1 VIENIFRGGKRY
13 WLLVSGLLVFLAAG
27 VAAYLQQWNIGLAV
41 TGLSRDVSWGLY
53 IANFTFFVGVAAS
66 AVMIVIPYYLHNSKE
81 FRRILILGEFMA
93 VAACLVAIAF
103 ILVDLGQPSRVF
115 NILLYPTPGS
125 VIFWDVVVLSVYL
138 LLNIIL
144 GWVALDAEYKEAA
157 PPDWLKPVAIVSIV
171 WAVSIHTV
179 TAFIYAGLAA
189 RSFWLTA
196 LLAPRF
202 LASAFASGPALLIL
216 IALAMKKWGG
226 FEPGDQSL
234 DKVAKIVAYAIIIT
248 IFFLLLEVFTVFYSQ
263 EPDAISHFQYLLF
276 GLDGHCGLVP
286 WLWTSVTLACAAI
299 ILLVIPSSR
308 KNHVTLA
315 LACAAVFISIW
326 IDKGLGLIVPGFIP
340 SPLGNITEYAPTLL
354 EIIITLGVWALGG
367 LVLTLLLRVVLGVR
381 QGHSYSPVVD
391 KQVRAVDN

>member
-354 EIIITLGVWALGG
+354 EIIITLGVWAMGG
-367 LVLTLLLRVVLGVR
+367 LVLTLLLLVVLGVR
-381 QGHSYSPVVD
+381 QGNS
-391 KQVRAVDN
+391 

>member
-1 VIENIFRGGKRY
+1 LIENIFRGGKTY
-13 WLLVSGLLVFLAAG
+13 WLLISGLLVLIAAG

-66 AVMIVIPYYLHNSKE
+66 AVMIVIPYYLHNTKE

-93 VAACLVAIAF
+93 VAACLVAITF

-115 NILLYPTPGS
+115 NIILYPTPGS

-144 GWVALDAEYKEAA
+144 GWVALDAEYKEVA

-216 IALAMKKWGG
+216 IAMAMKKWGG
-226 FEPGDQSL
+226 FDPGDQSL

-248 IFFLLLEVFTVFYSQ
+248 IFFLLLEIFTVFYSQ
-263 EPDAISHFQYLLF
+263 EPDAMSHFQYLLF
-276 GLDGHCGLVP
+276 GLDSHYGLVP
-286 WLWTSVTLACAAI
+286 WVWASVALACAAI

-308 KNHVTLA
+308 KNHLTLA

-340 SPLGNITEYAPTLL
+340 SPLGNITEYTPTLL
-354 EIIITLGVWALGG
+354 ETLITLGVWAMGG
-367 LVLTLLLRVVLGVR
+367 LVLTLLLRVVMGVR
-381 QGHSYSPVVD
+381 QAN
-391 KQVRAVDN
+391 K

>member
-196 LLAPRF
+196 LLAPRC

-248 IFFLLLEVFTVFYSQ
+248 IFFLLLEVFTVCYSQ

-354 EIIITLGVWALGG
+354 EIIITLGVWAMGG
-367 LVLTLLLRVVLGVR
+367 LVLTLLLLVVLGVR
-381 QGHSYSPVVD
+381 QGNS
-391 KQVRAVDN
+391 

>member
-1 VIENIFRGGKRY
+1 MIENIFRGGRKY
-13 WLLVSGLLVFLAAG
+13 WLLVSGLLVLLAAG

-66 AVMIVIPYYLHNSKE
+66 AVMIVIPYYLHNTKE

-93 VAACLVAIAF
+93 VAACLVAITF

-144 GWVALDAEYKEAA
+144 GWVALDAEYKETA
-157 PPDWLKPVAIVSIV
+157 PPDWLKPVAIVSII

-226 FEPGDQSL
+226 FEPGDKSL

-248 IFFLLLEVFTVFYSQ
+248 IFFLVLEIFTVFYSQ
-263 EPDAISHFQYLLF
+263 EPDAMAHFQYLLF
-276 GLDGHCGLVP
+276 GLDGYYGLVP

-299 ILLVIPSSR
+299 ILLVIPAWR
-308 KNHVTLA
+308 KNHLTLA

-340 SPLGNITEYAPTLL
+340 SPLGNITEYNPTML
-354 EIIITLGVWALGG
+354 EILITMGVWAMGG
-367 LVLTLLLRVVLGVR
+367 LILTLLLRVVLGVR
-381 QGHSYSPVVD
+381 QGHSRLTAVD
-391 KQVRAVDN
+391 K

>member
-1 VIENIFRGGKRY
+1 MIENIFRGGKRY

-354 EIIITLGVWALGG
+354 EIIITLGVWAMGG
-367 LVLTLLLRVVLGVR
+367 LVLTLLLLVVLGVR
-381 QGHSYSPVVD
+381 QGNS
-391 KQVRAVDN
+391 

>member
-1 VIENIFRGGKRY
+1 MIENIFRGGRRY
-13 WLLVSGLLVFLAAG
+13 WLLVSGLLVLLAAG

-66 AVMIVIPYYLHNSKE
+66 AVMIVIPYYLHNTKE
-81 FRRILILGEFMA
+81 FHRILILGEFMA
-93 VAACLVAIAF
+93 VAACLVAITF

-144 GWVALDAEYKEAA
+144 GWVALDAEYKEVA
-157 PPDWLKPVAIVSIV
+157 PPGWLKPVAIVSIV

-234 DKVAKIVAYAIIIT
+234 DKVAKIVAYAMIIT
-248 IFFLLLEVFTVFYSQ
+248 IFFLVLEVFTVFYSQ
-263 EPDAISHFQYLLF
+263 EPDAMAHFQYLLF
-276 GLDGHCGLVP
+276 GLDGHYGLVP

-299 ILLVIPSSR
+299 ILLVMPAWR
-308 KNHVTLA
+308 KNHLTLA
-315 LACAAVFISIW
+315 LACAAVFIAIW

-340 SPLGNITEYAPTLL
+340 SPLGEISEYVPTVL
-354 EIIITLGVWALGG
+354 EILITLGVWAMGG
-367 LVLTLLLRVVLGVR
+367 LILALLLKVVVSVR
-381 QGHSYSPVVD
+381 QRQH
-391 KQVRAVDN
+391 

>member
-1 VIENIFRGGKRY
+1 MIENIFRGGKKY
-13 WLLVSGLLVFLAAG
+13 WLLVSGLLVLMAAG
-27 VAAYLQQWNIGLAV
+27 MAAYLEQWNTGLAV

-93 VAACLVAIAF
+93 VAACLVAITF
-103 ILVDLGQPSRVF
+103 ILVDLGQPSRVL
-115 NILLYPTPGS
+115 NIILYPSPGS
-125 VIFWDVVVLSVYL
+125 IIFWDVVVLSIYL
-138 LLNIIL
+138 LLNIVL
-144 GWVALDAEYKEAA
+144 GWVALDAEYKEVA
-157 PPDWLKPVAIVSIV
+157 PPAWLKPVAIVSVV
-171 WAVSIHTV
+171 WAISIHTV

-189 RSFWLTA
+189 RAFWLTA

-234 DKVAKIVAYAIIIT
+234 DKVAKIVTYAIIIT
-248 IFFLLLEVFTVFYSQ
+248 VFFLLLEIFTVFYSQ
-263 EPDAISHFQYLLF
+263 EPGAMSHFQYLLF
-276 GLDGHCGLVP
+276 GLDNHYGLVP
-286 WLWTSVTLACAAI
+286 WIWTSILLACAAI
-299 ILLVIPSSR
+299 ILLVIPSMR
-308 KNHVTLA
+308 KNQLILA

-340 SPLGNITEYAPTLL
+340 TPLGDITEYTPTAL
-354 EIIITLGVWALGG
+354 ETLITMGVWATGG
-367 LVLTLLLRVVLGVR
+367 LILALLLKVVLAIR
-381 QGHSYSPVVD
+381 QG
-391 KQVRAVDN
+391 QRG

>member
-1 VIENIFRGGKRY
+1 VIENILRGGTKY
-13 WLLVSGLLVFLAAG
+13 WLLVSGLLLLIAAG
-27 VAAYLQQWNIGLAV
+27 LAAYLEQWNTGLAV

-66 AVMIVIPYYLHNSKE
+66 AVMIVIPYYLHNTGE

-93 VAACLVAIAF
+93 VAACLVAITF
-103 ILVDLGQPSRVF
+103 ILVDLGQPARVL
-115 NILLYPTPGS
+115 NIILYPSPGS

-138 LLNIIL
+138 LLNIVL
-144 GWVALDAEYKEAA
+144 GWVALDAEYKEVA
-157 PPDWLKPVAIVSIV
+157 PPGWLKPVAIVSII

-216 IALAMKKWGG
+216 LALAMKKWGG
-226 FEPGDQSL
+226 FDPGVRAL
-234 DKVAKIVAYAIIIT
+234 DKVAKIMTYAIIIT
-248 IFFLLLEVFTVFYSQ
+248 LFFLLLEVFTVFYSQ
-263 EPDAISHFQYLLF
+263 EPDALSHFRYLLF
-276 GLDGHCGLVP
+276 GLDNHYGLVP
-286 WLWTSVTLACAAI
+286 WIWTSVILACAAI
-299 ILLVIPSSR
+299 VLLVVPAIR
-308 KNHVTLA
+308 KNQLILA

-340 SPLGNITEYAPTLL
+340 SPLGDITEYTPTLL
-354 EIIITLGVWALGG
+354 ESLITAGVWAAGG
-367 LVLTLLLRVVLGVR
+367 LILVLLFKVVLGVR
-381 QGHSYSPVVD
+381 QE
-391 KQVRAVDN
+391 QR